1 MQKYGFILAIAVVSL
16 AMLGS
21 CNLFTSINVFKS
33 FDTSSRSFHLPAV
46 VANVDLA
53 DSGR

>member
-1 MQKYGFILAIAVVSL
+1 MQKYGIILAIALVSL

-21 CNLFTSINVFKS
+21 CNLLTSINLFKS
-33 FDTSSRSFHLPAV
+33 FDRSSRSFHLPAV